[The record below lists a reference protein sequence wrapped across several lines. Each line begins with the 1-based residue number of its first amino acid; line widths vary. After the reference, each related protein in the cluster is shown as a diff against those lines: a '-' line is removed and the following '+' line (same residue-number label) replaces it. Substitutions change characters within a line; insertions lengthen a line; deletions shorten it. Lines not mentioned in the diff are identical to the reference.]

1 MAVDNIAYLP
11 TVNAPATDLTTVYE
25 VLNRS
30 LKIMHA
36 LKLNV
41 IVCVFDQALYAK
53 ASEVAWKH
61 QDTFSHILLRMG
73 VFHTICTMPAIMGK
87 RFGDAGLRD
96 LAVESGVI
104 ADGSIAG
111 VLDGR
116 NYNRAIRLHKLML

>member
-41 IVCVFDQALYAK
+41 IVWVFDQALYAK

-61 QDTFSHILLRMG
+61 QDTFSPIVLRMG
-73 VFHTICTMPAIMGK
+73 VFHTIMYN
-87 RFGDAGLRD
+87 AGNNGE
-96 LAVESGVI
+96 AFW
-104 ADGSIAG
+104 
-111 VLDGR
+111 
-116 NYNRAIRLHKLML
+116 

>member
-1 MAVDNIAYLP
+1 MCQSCGQDVAEDNITYLP

-41 IVCVFDQALYAK
+41 IGCVFDQALYAK

-61 QDTFSHILLRMG
+61 QDTFSPIVLRMG
-73 VFHTICTMPAIMGK
+73 VFHTICTMLAIMG
-87 RFGDAGLRD
+87 
-96 LAVESGVI
+96 
-104 ADGSIAG
+104 
-111 VLDGR
+111 
-116 NYNRAIRLHKLML
+116 